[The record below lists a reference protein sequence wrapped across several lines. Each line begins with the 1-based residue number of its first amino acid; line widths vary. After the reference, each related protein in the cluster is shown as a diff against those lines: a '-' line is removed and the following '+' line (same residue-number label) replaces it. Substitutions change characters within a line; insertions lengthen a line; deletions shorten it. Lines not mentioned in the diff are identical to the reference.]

1 MAGVEA
7 FTIMAILD
15 ARDRISNVIRHV
27 DETLDQ
33 FSATSARAAE
43 TARTAGTAID
53 ESLLQT
59 ASGADA
65 LTVANANLSASQARL
80 ALATQELAGAERQ
93 LIAAD
98 EAAAQAAEGD
108 AVAMSNQSAAA
119 ERLAAA
125 QKMVRTTTAEVAAA
139 QRTQAAT
146 AEASTAATTGGAAA
160 AGRFSGAATAAGSA
174 LKTMGKGAIGAGIAA
189 AAIGYASIKA
199 ATSFETLTTR
209 LITSAGESKSNLD
222 LVKKGILD
230 ISSSV
235 GVSADEAAKGM
246 YTVESAGYHGAAG
259 LEVLRAAT
267 EGAAIEGADFA
278 TVSNAVTDVLKD
290 YHWSADKA
298 TTATSALIKG
308 VSYGKTNF
316 QALASSMANVLPM
329 ASAYHIQLND
339 VVGVLSQMTAHG
351 MSAARASFN
360 IANAM
365 RNLATPTGV
374 MSKEL
379 GKFGLTARDVQD
391 HLSQKG
397 LAGTLQWLSDTAK
410 HGAGAVGQTYNE
422 ALKKLTGSATALQ
435 VALLTTGENAKD
447 TNAAVKGIGD
457 AMGDTSG
464 HVEGFAELQATMA
477 NKMDRAKASIHNA
490 GIAIGSALLP
500 AVSRIAD
507 VLARVVTPI
516 AGWIEKHQKLT
527 AIVLGSLVALGA
539 LAAVIWLITTAVEI
553 LLSPVTL
560 IVLGI
565 AALVAIIIYAYKHFA
580 SFRNVVNEV
589 GTFLKTTFVAAWKI
603 AGQVVQWFSNDVMP
617 YLKAAI
623 EAVFTWFS
631 AHKEDFKK
639 AWDSVVHAIQD
650 LAKWFND
657 NVLKWIQARIKDLT
671 DWWSSHSKELTQ
683 VWHFVFQ
690 FIKTEAK
697 VAFDLLKGELQVLY
711 NAWKVVWGLIR
722 DATKLIWDVIKNT
735 ITMALHIILN
745 TVGVILDLITGH
757 WGKAWKDLKKLASD
771 AINDAWRV
779 IKNLGADAG
788 TLLWNAGVNIIK
800 GLIGGIKSMI
810 GSVGSAISDVTSEIK
825 NHLPWSPAKKGPL
838 SGSGAPEI
846 GGRNIVKLMAQ
857 GITSATPQIE
867 AAMTHLTGTIKA
879 KQNLTGS
886 ANLGAAIAGSL
897 AGARGGTTGAGNVVY
912 MTFDLRESRIMSDRD
927 MDLLVNKIGK
937 QVATRVLPA
946 GGVRIRM

>member
-33 FSATSARAAE
+33 FTATSERAAE
-43 TARTAGTAID
+43 SARVAGTAID

-65 LTVANANLSASQARL
+65 MVVANANLSASQARL

-93 LIAAD
+93 LITAD
-98 EAAAQAAEGD
+98 EAAARAAEGD

-139 QRTQAAT
+139 QATQAAT
-146 AEASTAATTGGAAA
+146 ADASAAATTGGAVA
-160 AGRFSGAATAAGSA
+160 AGRFSGAATAASGA

-189 AAIGYASIKA
+189 AAVGYASIKA

-235 GVSADEAAKGM
+235 GVSANEAAKGM
-246 YTVESAGYHGAAG
+246 YVVESAGYHGAAG

-290 YHWSADKA
+290 YSDKNY
-298 TTATSALIKG
+298 TATQATNALIKA

-316 QALASSMANVLPM
+316 QNLSSAMQNALPLADE
-329 ASAYHIQLND
+329 YHVKLND
-339 VVGVLSQMTAHG
+339 VTGVLANMTAHG

-365 RNLATPTGV
+365 RNLAVPTGV
-374 MSKEL
+374 MTKEL
-379 GKFGLTARDVQD
+379 AKFGITGRQVHDSLGA
-391 HLSQKG
+391 HG
-397 LAGTLQWLSDTAK
+397 LAGTLQWLYSVARK
-410 HGAGAVGQTYNE
+410 EAPGAGQTVDE
-422 ALKKLTGSATALQ
+422 AFKKMVGSATALQ
-435 VALLTTGENAKD
+435 VGLLSTGKNANDVNK
-447 TNAAVKGIGD
+447 AIAGIGK
-457 AMGDTSG
+457 AMGDNSK
-464 HVEGFAELQATMA
+464 HVEGFAELQSTVA

-553 LLSPVTL
+553 LISPVTL

-565 AALVAIIIYAYKHFA
+565 AALVAGLIYAYKHFTA
-580 SFRNVVNEV
+580 FRNIVNEI
-589 GTFLKTTFVAAWKI
+589 GSFLKTVFVAAWRI

-617 YLKAAI
+617 HIQAAI
-623 EAVFTWFS
+623 QAFFTWFGS
-631 AHKEDFKK
+631 HKEDFKK
-639 AWDSVVHAIQD
+639 AWDDVVHAVQD

-657 NVLKWIQARIKDLT
+657 NVIKWIQARINDLIS
-671 DWWSSHSKELTQ
+671 WWSSHSKELIQ
-683 VWHFVFQ
+683 VWKFVFSI
-690 FIKTEAK
+690 IKTEAK

-711 NAWKVVWGLIR
+711 QAWKIAWGLIK
-722 DATKLIWDVIKNT
+722 DSVKLAWGLISDTV
-735 ITMALHIILN
+735 TMAMHTIMNVIGL
-745 TVGVILDLITGH
+745 ILDIITGH
-757 WGKAWKDLKKLASD
+757 WSKAWKDLKKLVGQALSD
-771 AINDAWRV
+771 AWKL
-779 IKNLGADAG
+779 IKDLGANAG

-810 GSVGSAISDVTSEIK
+810 GSVGSAVSDVTSEIK
-825 NHLPWSPAKKGPL
+825 DHLPWSPAKKGPL

-867 AAMTHLTGTIKA
+867 AAMAHVASTVKA
-879 KQNLTGS
+879 KQSLTGS
-886 ANLGAAIAGSL
+886 ANLGAAIAGGI
-897 AGARGGTTGAGNVVY
+897 AGTRGGTGAGGNVVY
-912 MTFDLRESRIMSDRD
+912 MTFDLRDSRVMSDRD